1 MHADVV
7 DQFVFGFEGLALART
22 LLPEADVVTLLRSA
36 DVLHSD
42 VRDQLVHGAES
53 FVARLFGVGQLLRLD
68 PLADELLFDGLAHV
82 AEEGASAVVSGHV
95 HVHGPVA
102 VQLRRGIVL

>member
-1 MHADVV
+1 M
-7 DQFVFGFEGLALART
+7 T
-22 LLPEADVVTLLRSA
+22 CVTSSCM
-36 DVLHSD
+36 VLK
-42 VRDQLVHGAES
+42 G

-95 HVHGPVA
+95 HVLRPVA
-102 VQLRRGIVL
+102 VQLRRGIVLLNADWSPGRTARAAGTCPPSQASSAR